1 MQDINE
7 VSKIEYKGKI
17 TDKPIKETEEET
29 KTFKVFEIPL
39 EAEKNWIIV
48 E

>member
-7 VSKIEYKGKI
+7 SSKIEYKGKV

-29 KTFKVFEIPL
+29 KTFKVFEISL
-39 EAEKNWIIV
+39 EAEKN
-48 E
+48 